1 MARIFMTH
9 RVSDYDAW
17 KVIYDED
24 APRRQAGGLSEAGHY
39 HSSDDRNSFLIV
51 WDMETDVSGATAAVE
66 GMLRDPEL
74 AQLMRDN
81 GVLDKPEFWIA

>member
-24 APRRQAGGLSEAGHY
+24 APRSQEGGLREGGHF
-39 HSSDDRNSFLIV
+39 HSSDDRNTFLIV
-51 WDMETDVSGATAAVE
+51 WDMEADVSGATAATE
-66 GMLRDPEL
+66 GMLADPDL
-74 AQLMRDN
+74 AQLMQDN
-81 GVLDKPEFWIA
+81 GVLDKPEFWVA

>member
-24 APRRQAGGLSEAGHY
+24 APRRQEGGLREGGHF
-39 HSSDDRNSFLIV
+39 HSSDDRNTFLIV
-51 WDMETDVSGATAAVE
+51 WDMEADVSGATAATE
-66 GMLRDPEL
+66 GMLADPDV
-74 AQLMRDN
+74 AQLMQDN
-81 GVLDKPEFWIA
+81 GVLDKPEFWVA

>member
-24 APRRQAGGLSEAGHY
+24 APRRQEGGLKEGGHF
-39 HSSDDRNSFLIV
+39 HSTDDRNTFLIV
-51 WDMETDVSGATAAVE
+51 WDMEADVSGATAATE
-66 GMLRDPEL
+66 GMLADPDL
-74 AQLMRDN
+74 AQLMQDN
-81 GVLDKPEFWIA
+81 GVLDKPEFWVA